1 MRFNLLLILISIS
14 VISCRT
20 KSEKPDVKFSG
31 ALHTMMSGD
40 IRATAYLDSLSKKQH
55 LYALG
60 ALENLKGE
68 IQIFDGKALNSK
80 VASEELVLDS
90 TFDKKAAL
98 IVYAEIDDWTS
109 VDIPNG
115 INSSAKLEKFIE
127 EQAINNKID
136 TKKPL
141 PFLIE
146 GKAQSLSWHVINWK
160 DGDTIHTHKKHQES
174 GMNGILANE
183 KVEIIGFF
191 SKSHKAVFTHH
202 STFLHMHFKTKN
214 EGLAGH
220 VDELKIGSN
229 MILKLP
235 KQ

>member
-1 MRFNLLLILISIS
+1 
-14 VISCRT
+14 
-20 KSEKPDVKFSG
+20 
-31 ALHTMMSGD
+31 MSGD
-40 IRATAYLDSLSKKQH
+40 IRATASLDSLSKKQH

-80 VASEELVLDS
+80 VASEELILDS
-90 TFDKKAAL
+90 KFDKKAVL
-98 IVYAEIDDWTS
+98 IVYAEIGDWTS

-115 INSSAKLEKFIE
+115 IDSSAKLEKFIE
-127 EQAINNKID
+127 EQAINNSID
-136 TKKPL
+136 TEKPL

>member
-1 MRFNLLLILISIS
+1 
-14 VISCRT
+14 
-20 KSEKPDVKFSG
+20 
-31 ALHTMMSGD
+31 MMSGD
-40 IRATAYLDSLSKKQH
+40 IRATASLDSLSKKQH

-80 VASEELVLDS
+80 VASEELILDS
-90 TFDKKAAL
+90 KFDKKAVL
-98 IVYAEIDDWTS
+98 IVYAEIGDWTS

-115 INSSAKLEKFIE
+115 IDSSAKLEKFIE
-127 EQAINNKID
+127 EQAINNSID
-136 TKKPL
+136 TEKPL